1 MSQKKN
7 SIGITGGIGS
17 GKTYI
22 CHLLEQRGIPVF
34 YTDYEAKQEMLE
46 NRQLQKKLSDL
57 TGSPIIL
64 SDGTLNKALLSA
76 YIAQGEQ
83 YARHVDALVH
93 PATRRRMR
101 QWLKAQTCPVVA
113 VECALLFESGYNED
127 VDYAIAVTAPEEVKI
142 ARVINRDGHSREH
155 VLRIMA
161 LQMTDAERAAK
172 ADGVIV
178 NDGMQPLEPQID
190 HLLHSITSK

>member
-83 YARHVDALVH
+83 YARHVQMIRI
-93 PATRRRMR
+93 T
-101 QWLKAQTCPVVA
+101 
-113 VECALLFESGYNED
+113 
-127 VDYAIAVTAPEEVKI
+127 I
-142 ARVINRDGHSREH
+142 SR
-155 VLRIMA
+155 
-161 LQMTDAERAAK
+161 
-172 ADGVIV
+172 
-178 NDGMQPLEPQID
+178 
-190 HLLHSITSK
+190 